1 MSRRNFLIWTDDVE
15 VKGGTRG
22 GGVKVDPDKGTVTT
36 SIEDNPDD
44 DATD

>member
-1 MSRRNFLIWTDDVE
+1 MDRRCRGQSRN
-15 VKGGTRG
+15 RG
-22 GGVKVDPDKGTVTT
+22 FGVKVDPDKGTVTT